1 MNELSEKQWILISH
15 VGTLIGY
22 AVPFGHIIVPLVIYS
37 MKKESLMVREHSRRS
52 LNFQLSITL
61 YVFIA
66 FALMLVFIGFFLI
79 AAVAILQ
86 LVCVII
92 ATIKA
97 DKDEPYHYPLT
108 IEFVK
113 A

>member
-1 MNELSEKQWILISH
+1 MNELSEKQWMLMSH

-22 AVPFGHIIVPLVIYS
+22 AVPFGHIIVPLVIYT
-37 MKKESLMVREHSRRS
+37 MKTESPMVREHSRRS

-61 YVFIA
+61 YIFIA
-66 FALMLVFIGFFLI
+66 FVLMFVFVGFLI
-79 AAVAILQ
+79 IGAVAILQ
-86 LVCVII
+86 LVCVVI

-97 DKDEPYHYPLT
+97 DRNEMYHYPMT

>member
-1 MNELSEKQWILISH
+1 MNGLSEKQWILISH

-22 AVPFGHIIVPLVIYS
+22 AVPFGHVIVPLVIYS
-37 MKKESLMVREHSRRS
+37 MKKEAPTVREHSRRS

-61 YVFIA
+61 YLFIA
-66 FALMLVFIGFFLI
+66 FALMLVFVGFLLIG
-79 AAVAILQ
+79 AVALLQ

>member
-1 MNELSEKQWILISH
+1 MDSLSDRQWILLSH

-22 AVPFGHIIVPLVIYS
+22 AVPFGNIIVPLIIYS
-37 MKKESLMVREHSRRS
+37 MKKESPLIREHSRRS
-52 LNFQLSITL
+52 LNFQLSITIYIL
-61 YVFIA
+61 ISFV
-66 FALMLVFIGFFLI
+66 LMLVLIGILI
-79 AAVAILQ
+79 VGVLVVLQ
-86 LVCVII
+86 LVFVII

-97 DKDEPYHYPLT
+97 DKDELYHYPLT

>member
-22 AVPFGHIIVPLVIYS
+22 AIPFGHIIVPLVIYT
-37 MKKESLMVREHSRRS
+37 MKKESPLVREHSRRS

-66 FALMLVFIGFFLI
+66 FVLMLLFIGFLI
-79 AAVAILQ
+79 IGAVAVLQ
-86 LVCVII
+86 LVCVVI
-92 ATIKA
+92 AAIKA
-97 DKDEPYHYPLT
+97 DRNEPYHYPLT

>member
-22 AVPFGHIIVPLVIYS
+22 AIPFGHIIVPLVIYT
-37 MKKESLMVREHSRRS
+37 MKKESPLVREHSRRS

-66 FALMLVFIGFFLI
+66 FILMLLFIGFLI
-79 AAVAILQ
+79 IGAVAVLQ
-86 LVCVII
+86 LVCVVI

-97 DKDEPYHYPLT
+97 DRNEPYHYPLT

>member
-37 MKKESLMVREHSRRS
+37 MKKESPKVREHSRRS

-97 DKDEPYHYPLT
+97 DKDEPYYYPLT